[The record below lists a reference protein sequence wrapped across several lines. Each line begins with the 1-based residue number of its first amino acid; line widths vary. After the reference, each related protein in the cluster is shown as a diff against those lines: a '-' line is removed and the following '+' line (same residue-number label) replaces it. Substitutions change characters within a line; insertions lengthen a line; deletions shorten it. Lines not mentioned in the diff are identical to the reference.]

1 MVSYKKIL
9 ITAIAAVLCLSGCTK
24 RPASEAGTASGEVV
38 TEKETE
44 KADATEDVSTQDLYY
59 KVREK
64 IADVDATCLSGM
76 LDLTT
81 KERDRLLDKGIQY
94 GYDYCKSVGR
104 TVELWEALS
113 PELKT
118 LLKRDDYGEYAY
130 KSYVLGELPD
140 GANESVMSHIYDE
153 VMLSQSCVY
162 DKLDESERAKVI
174 DKVIE
179 EAVKRRKESYS
190 VTGSSPFINNIIWE
204 GESNKWY
211 TAVQNMNYPSDAGDI
226 NDFVSGQL
234 IAMKA
239 MRDFA
244 PDGISDEVL
253 KEYKEQWYEFVQGPS
268 DIMLYE
274 DADGDA
280 LYDAIKLHNESLDDF
295 YAYKDYPRV
304 LYEHYVQTSIPKKS
318 DLNYS
323 SKGLEFDEALLAQS
337 AVCDYLN
344 EDERTTLVCKVIDN
358 IELRKAAPD
367 EYYGQKNAF
376 WEYLKCSKEDNS
388 WYAALEN
395 MNVDGV
401 YKEYIDELLKQH

>member
-9 ITAIAAVLCLSGCTK
+9 IPVIVATLCLSGCAK
-24 RPASEAGTASGEVV
+24 RPASGSKTAVI
-38 TEKETE
+38 EKETE
-44 KADATEDVSTQDLYY
+44 TVDAMEDVSTRDLYY
-59 KVREK
+59 KSRGK
-64 IADVDATCLSGM
+64 ISVVDAVCLSGM
-76 LDLTT
+76 LDLTV
-81 KERDRLLDKGIQY
+81 KERDRLLDEGIPY
-94 GYDYCKSVGR
+94 GYDYCKSVDK
-104 TVELWEALS
+104 TVELWENLT
-113 PELKT
+113 PELKA
-118 LLKRDDYGEYAY
+118 LLLRDDYAEYAY

-140 GANESVMSHIYDE
+140 GTGESVMSDIYDE
-153 VMLSQSCVY
+153 VMLSQSCTY
-162 DKLDESERAKVI
+162 DKLDESMRSKVI
-174 DKVIE
+174 DKVLE
-179 EAVKRRKESYS
+179 KAVKRRKEAYS
-190 VTGSSPFINNIIWE
+190 VTGSSPFINNVIWE

-211 TAVQNMNYPSDAGDI
+211 TSVQNMDYPSDAGDI
-226 NDFVSGQL
+226 KDFVSGQL

-239 MRDFA
+239 MRDFTSEYV
-244 PDGISDEVL
+244 SDAVL

-274 DADGDA
+274 EVDGDA
-280 LYDAIKLHNESLDDF
+280 LYDAIKQHNESLDDF
-295 YAYKDYPRV
+295 YTYEDYPKV

-344 EDERTTLVCKVIDN
+344 EDERTTLVRKVIDN
-358 IELRKAAPD
+358 MKLRKADPD

-376 WEYLKCSKEDNS
+376 WEHLKCSEEDNS
-388 WYAALEN
+388 WYVALKN

>member
-9 ITAIAAVLCLSGCTK
+9 IPVIVAALCLSGCAK
-24 RPASEAGTASGEVV
+24 RPASGSKTSVI
-38 TEKETE
+38 EKETE
-44 KADATEDVSTQDLYY
+44 TVDAMEDVSTRDLYY
-59 KVREK
+59 KSRGK
-64 IADVDATCLSGM
+64 ISVVDAACLSGM
-76 LDLTT
+76 LDLTV
-81 KERDRLLDKGIQY
+81 KERDRLLDEGISY
-94 GYDYCKSVGR
+94 GYDYCKSVDR
-104 TVELWEALS
+104 TVELWENLT
-113 PELKT
+113 PELKA
-118 LLKRDDYGEYAY
+118 LLLRDDYAEYAY

-140 GANESVMSHIYDE
+140 GAGESVMSDIYDE
-153 VMLSQSCVY
+153 VMLSQSCMY
-162 DKLDESERAKVI
+162 DKLDESMRSKVI
-174 DKVIE
+174 DKVLE
-179 EAVKRRKESYS
+179 KAVKRRKEAYS
-190 VTGSSPFINNIIWE
+190 VTGSSPFINNVIWE

-211 TAVQNMNYPSDAGDI
+211 TSVQNMNYPSDAGDI
-226 NDFVSGQL
+226 KDFVSGQL

-239 MRDFA
+239 MRDFTSEYV
-244 PDGISDEVL
+244 SDAVL

-274 DADGDA
+274 EVDGDA
-280 LYDAIKLHNESLDDF
+280 LYDAIKQHNESLDDF
-295 YAYKDYPRV
+295 YAYEDYPKV

-344 EDERTTLVCKVIDN
+344 EDERTTLVRKVIDN
-358 IELRKAAPD
+358 MELRKADPD

-376 WEYLKCSKEDNS
+376 LEHLKCSKEDNS
-388 WYAALEN
+388 WYAALKN

>member
-9 ITAIAAVLCLSGCTK
+9 IPVIVAALCLSGCAK
-24 RPASEAGTASGEVV
+24 RPASGSKTSVI
-38 TEKETE
+38 EKETE
-44 KADATEDVSTQDLYY
+44 TVDAMEDVSTRDLYY
-59 KVREK
+59 KSREK
-64 IADVDATCLSGM
+64 ISVVDAACLSGM
-76 LDLTT
+76 LDLTV
-81 KERDRLLDKGIQY
+81 KERDRLLDEGISY
-94 GYDYCKSVGR
+94 GYDYCKSVDR
-104 TVELWEALS
+104 TVELWENLT
-113 PELKT
+113 PELKA
-118 LLKRDDYGEYAY
+118 LLLRDDYAEYAY

-140 GANESVMSHIYDE
+140 GAGESVMSDIYDE
-153 VMLSQSCVY
+153 VMLSQSCTY
-162 DKLDESERAKVI
+162 DKLDESMRSKVI
-174 DKVIE
+174 DKVLE
-179 EAVKRRKESYS
+179 KAVKRRKEAYS
-190 VTGSSPFINNIIWE
+190 VTGSSPFINNVIWE

-211 TAVQNMNYPSDAGDI
+211 TSVQNMNYPSDAGDI
-226 NDFVSGQL
+226 KDFVSGQL

-239 MRDFA
+239 MRDFTSEYV
-244 PDGISDEVL
+244 SDAVL

-274 DADGDA
+274 EVDGDA
-280 LYDAIKLHNESLDDF
+280 LYDAIKQHNESLDDF
-295 YAYKDYPRV
+295 YTYEDYPKA

-358 IELRKAAPD
+358 MELRKADPD

-376 WEYLKCSKEDNS
+376 WEHLKCSEEDNS
-388 WYAALEN
+388 WYVAFKN